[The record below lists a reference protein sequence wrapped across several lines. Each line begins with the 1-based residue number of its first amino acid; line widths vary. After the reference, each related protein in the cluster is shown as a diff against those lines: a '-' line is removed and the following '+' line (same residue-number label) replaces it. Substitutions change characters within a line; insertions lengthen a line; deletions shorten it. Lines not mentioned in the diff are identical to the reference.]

1 MFCAGNLH
9 GHSFSFF
16 FFFCFNAA
24 TGTQCCQWHGQTA
37 GQRRTH
43 ANERR
48 NEESGARVVNQRERE
63 KRERE
68 RERER
73 QHRRNEKRLLKGA
86 ELKQQNEGEQRTG
99 KPAQPASQPNS
110 QLASRPIANREH
122 HDARTRLSLLHENF
136 RKLARAKLARLVR
149 SVR

>member
-1 MFCAGNLH
+1 MAIFFL
-9 GHSFSFF
+9 FF
-16 FFFCFNAA
+16 FLFFCFNAA

-43 ANERR
+43 ANERK

-68 RERER
+68 RERQR
-73 QHRRNEKRLLKGA
+73 RRNEKRLLKGA
-86 ELKQQNEGEQRTG
+86 ELKQQNEDEQRTG
-99 KPAQPASQPNS
+99 KPAQPASQPDS
-110 QLASRPIANREH
+110 QLASRPIANRKD
-122 HDARTRLSLLHENF
+122 HDARTRLSLLYGNF
-136 RKLARAKLARLVR
+136 RKLAEAKLAQLVR

>member
-1 MFCAGNLH
+1 MAIRFP
-9 GHSFSFF
+9 FF
-16 FFFCFNAA
+16 FFSVSTQLLVHNAA
-24 TGTQCCQWHGQTA
+24 NGTVKRPDKDEHT
-37 GQRRTH
+37 RTKGETKKVELEWWISE
-43 ANERR
+43 N
-48 NEESGARVVNQRERE
+48 E